1 MLVIVLS
8 MELFTAKTQK
18 PKKKKAA
25 PPPEDVPNMEP
36 ENLQYTS

>member
-18 PKKKKAA
+18 PKKKPA
-25 PPPEDVPNMEP
+25 PPPEDVPNVEP